1 MCVWCLDDLLSKG
14 NVCELLAVNKLTPFL
29 LITIL
34 LSLELDH
41 DDDDNLVYEDR
52 IHNKEKIDKHD
63 DELEQEQ
70 QQEELERQRQQHQKE
85 LEQQRQQQEVLE
97 ERQNDLARQ
106 QQEDELGW
114 QLERDPFERQQLLD
128 QQLVAEQQ
136 RQQSGLILH
145 RQNPKHSARNIKS
158 TSSRSAKMVTLQREM
173 RASVIQLKRNLA
185 AHNSALVVHNSNG
198 GSTTDQVRV
207 GLPWDIEH
215 TSSGQIAGDAGDGNS
230 GFPNIGDIYNFDTD
244 NDL

>member
-70 QQEELERQRQQHQKE
+70 QQEELERQRQQHQE
-85 LEQQRQQQEVLE
+85 FLE
-97 ERQNDLARQ
+97 EHQNDLARQ
-106 QQEDELGW
+106 QQEDELGR

-145 RQNPKHSARNIKS
+145 QQNPKHSARNIKS

-173 RASVIQLKRNLA
+173 RASVIQLNRNLA
-185 AHNSALVVHNSNG
+185 AHNSALVVHSSNG